1 MMQQEPTKSGK
12 QSTLLNGVLAVAII
26 VVAGALLWVGMS
38 LVDSAQ
44 KRADNLKK
52 LNTTP
57 ENTKIAINQYEAVPD
72 DVGELM
78 APDDKKMAAERANY
92 RGSEI
97 PFHRGLDEMEANK
110 FDAAIADMTKVIAM
124 VPQEA
129 KTQKIWHS
137 DGTIQE
143 QAFFTAFTY
152 QARAY
157 CYAQQRQYKLAVAD
171 LTQAIKLRPG
181 YPQNYENRAKAYYY
195 LGQKALGDADMQQL
209 RSMSDVAE
217 PHSSLK

>member
-1 MMQQEPTKSGK
+1 MKQEESIKSGK
-12 QSTLLNGVLAVAII
+12 QSKLLNGIFALAIVA
-26 VVAGALLWVGMS
+26 VAGALLWVGMG

-52 LNTTP
+52 LNNTA

-78 APDDKKMAAERANY
+78 APDDEKMAADRARY

-129 KTQKIWHS
+129 KTQKTWHS
-137 DGTIQE
+137 DGTIQD

-157 CYAQQRQYKLAVAD
+157 CYAQQKQYKLAVAD

-181 YPQNYENRAKAYYY
+181 YPQNFENRAKAYYF
-195 LGQKALGDADMQQL
+195 LGQKALGDADMQQV

-217 PHSSLK
+217 PHSALK